1 MIFVLAAFALALAW
15 TGNAANA
22 AAKPAAAA
30 PATQTMTV
38 KYGPW
43 TIPGGTM
50 DRPGELPN
58 VVSAAPKPCSTCDIV
73 GEKPD
78 LVYADGSTA
87 DMNSGPMLHHFV
99 ISNLAARDTVCPL
112 SPDRIWASGDERT
125 EKNMPDGYGVPV
137 KSYDRWAMLTDLMN
151 YSSTPKTVYISITYT
166 IAGAGTTT
174 PVRSLWLDAGGC
186 LTSDYS
192 VPAGPS
198 THTWSWTS
206 TVGGRIVF
214 ANGHQHAGGVHVK
227 AADDTTGA
235 LVCDSP
241 ATYDTMGG
249 MRTIVKM
256 GTCAGDPL
264 ATIRHGDRLTVS
276 SYYDSPTAKNDVMG
290 IVHAYIA
297 EG

>member
-1 MIFVLAAFALALAW
+1 MVASAAALAGAGPALAAAP
-15 TGNAANA
+15 A
-22 AAKPAAAA
+22 AAPAAAA
-30 PATQTMTV
+30 TQTVTV
-38 KYGPW
+38 RYGPW

-58 VVSAAPKPCSTCDIV
+58 MVSAAPKPCSNCDIV

-87 DMNSGPMLHHFV
+87 DMDSGPMLHHFV
-99 ISNLAARDTVCPL
+99 ISNLSAHDTVCPL
-112 SPDRIWASGDERT
+112 SPLGDRIWASGDERT
-125 EKNMPDGYGVPV
+125 EKTMPDGYGLAV

-151 YSSTPKTVYISITYT
+151 YSSAPKTVYISITYT
-166 IAGAGTTT
+166 IAAAGSTT

-214 ANGHQHAGGVHVK
+214 ANGHQHAGGVHVQ
-227 AADDTTGA
+227 AADDTTGT
-235 LVCDSP
+235 LICDSP
-241 ATYDTMGG
+241 ATYATMGG

-256 GTCAGDPL
+256 GTCSGDPL
-264 ATIRHGDRLTVS
+264 ATVRFGDRLTVT
-276 SYYDSPTAKNDVMG
+276 SYYDSPTARNDVMG

>member
-1 MIFVLAAFALALAW
+1 MIFVVAAFAAALAW
-15 TGNAANA
+15 TGNAAA
-22 AAKPAAAA
+22 RPAAAA
-30 PATQTMTV
+30 ATQTVTV

-58 VVSAAPKPCSTCDIV
+58 VVTAAPKPCSNCDIV

-87 DMNSGPMLHHFV
+87 DMNTGPMLHHFV
-99 ISNLAARDTVCPL
+99 ISNLAAHDTVCPF
-112 SPDRIWASGDERT
+112 SPLGDRIWASGDERT
-125 EKNMPDGYGVPV
+125 EKTMPDGYGVPV

-151 YSSTPKTVYISITYT
+151 YSADPKTVYISITYT
-166 IAGAGTTT
+166 IAGAGSTT

-198 THTWSWTS
+198 THAWTWTS

-214 ANGHQHAGGVHVK
+214 ANGHQHAGGVHVT
-227 AADDTTGA
+227 AADATTGA
-235 LVCDSP
+235 PICDSP

-256 GTCAGDPL
+256 GTCSGDPL
-264 ATIRHGDRLTVS
+264 ATVARGDRLTVT